1 MARRIDWE
9 HVAGI
14 LAVEIVRRVPDP
26 VSVAEHLDR
35 IADRVRP
42 EDADYRI
49 AAAELIRIQAE
60 IRTGVDREIAA
71 PEPAAAHAA

>member
-26 VSVAEHLDR
+26 TSVAEHLDR
-35 IADRVRP
+35 IGDRVQP
-42 EDADYRI
+42 EDADYRV
-49 AAAELIRIQAE
+49 AAAELIRTQAE
-60 IRTGVDREIAA
+60 LRSRVECKLMA
-71 PEPAAAHAA
+71 PAEAAA